1 MGRRIRS
8 QRKGNGSV
16 FKSHNKHRKGAAAL
30 RPVDYSERNGYIK
43 GIVKVGN
50 VLGEIFRQF
59 LGILRRKVFI
69 FRIFVAEKLI
79 HENLIFA
86 ANHPRSRP
94 WRSIG
99 DRALP

>member
-43 GIVKVGN
+43 GIVKVEN
-50 VLGEIFRQF
+50 VFR
-59 LGILRRKVFI
+59 
-69 FRIFVAEKLI
+69 AEFSLFFKK
-79 HENLIFA
+79 NCF
-86 ANHPRSRP
+86 
-94 WRSIG
+94 
-99 DRALP
+99 